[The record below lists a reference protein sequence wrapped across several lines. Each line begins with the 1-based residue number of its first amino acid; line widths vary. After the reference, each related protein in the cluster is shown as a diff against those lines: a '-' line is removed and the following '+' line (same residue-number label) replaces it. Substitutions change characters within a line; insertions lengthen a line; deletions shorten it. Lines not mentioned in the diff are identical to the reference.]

1 MTKKQILDDL
11 KYFNSKNQKLIIWK
25 SFDRLDESIFGKT
38 DFDLLLLEGNFQTL
52 LPLLKE
58 RGWTK
63 FEAEKWRS
71 FEKIHD
77 FFKIIQDG
85 NNNNFLIHFHIH
97 D

>member
-38 DFDLLLLEGNFQTL
+38 DFDLLLMEGNFQTL

-58 RGWTK
+58 RGWAK
-63 FEAEKWRS
+63 F
-71 FEKIHD
+71 
-77 FFKIIQDG
+77 
-85 NNNNFLIHFHIH
+85 
-97 D
+97 